1 MPPLV
6 IDIRI
11 AEDSR
16 DVVHRAVQN
25 IAEGRLVAFPTETV
39 YGLAASALD
48 EQAVAR
54 LLAVKG
60 RAAGHP
66 LTLAIRGAEEARD
79 YAPLMSP
86 LAERLA
92 RRCWP
97 GPITLVVPDAHP
109 ESLVR
114 RLPPAVQQAVVPSG
128 TLGLRVPGHQLVL
141 DVLRMMTGPLVL
153 SSANRTGQREALD
166 APSVLTALGD
176 DVDLVLD
183 DGPCRFGQPSSVVRV
198 EGKGYKILRAGVV
211 PEMTL
216 KRLSSAII
224 LFVCTGNTCR
234 SPMAEAL
241 ARSYF
246 ARRLSC
252 KVEELED
259 HGIMVVSAGV
269 AATMGGRA
277 SPEAVKVIADMG
289 LSLSD
294 HETQPLTE
302 PLVRHADAIFTM
314 SRSHRDAILAQWP
327 GAASRTRLL
336 SKNGTDICDPIG
348 GPVDR
353 YQRCALQIRSELEM
367 QLEDLDL

>member
-6 IDIRI
+6 IDIHS

-16 DVVHRAVQN
+16 DVVHRAVQS
-25 IAEGRLVAFPTETV
+25 IAEGQLVAFPTETV

-54 LLAVKG
+54 LLEVKG
-60 RAAGHP
+60 RSAGHP

-79 YAPLMSP
+79 YAPQMSP
-86 LAERLA
+86 LAQRLA

-97 GPITLVVPDAHP
+97 GPITLVLPDSHP

-114 RLPPAVQQAVVPSG
+114 RLPPSVQQAVVPSG
-128 TLGLRVPGHQLVL
+128 TLGLRVPGHHLVL
-141 DVLRMMTGPLVL
+141 DVLRMLAGPLVL
-153 SSANRTGQREALD
+153 SSANLTGQPDALD
-166 APSVLTALGD
+166 ASSVLSALGD
-176 DVDLVLD
+176 HVDLVLD
-183 DGPCRFGQPSSVVRV
+183 DGPCRFGQPSSVVHV
-198 EGKGYKILRAGVV
+198 EGNRYKILRPGVV

-216 KRLSSAII
+216 KRLSSVMV

-241 ARSYF
+241 ARSIL
-246 ARRLSC
+246 ARRISC
-252 KVEELED
+252 KLEELED
-259 HGIMVVSAGV
+259 HGIMVASAGV

-277 SPEAVKVIADMG
+277 TSEAVKVIADMG
-289 LSLSD
+289 LNLRD
-294 HETQPLTE
+294 HQTQPLTE

-314 SRSHRDAILAQWP
+314 SRTHRDAILAQWP
-327 GAASRTRLL
+327 SAAERTRLL
-336 SKNGTDICDPIG
+336 SKAGTDICDPIG

-353 YQRCALQIRSELEM
+353 YQRCALQIRSELEI
-367 QLEDLDL
+367 QLEELDL